1 MSATQDLIAAAL
13 RLAALAE
20 RNTDCRDEWQEAIDS
35 VREACA
41 RAMVQPDIAE
51 VERLVQNLE
60 SCAKWAAV
68 EVEDENHRRIWL
80 EEQMVTRAA
89 LLDAVRAIV
98 AERDQFRDAAKMV
111 QPVGEVPM
119 PEPDIMHTGT
129 DGELYGYWNEYQMIH
144 YGDACKEA
152 GYAAGVAKADETRR
166 LYNELLHQVG
176 MKYPGETRHETA
188 IRYLRL
194 AEIHVYGPAVAA
206 LRGEVKP

>member
-13 RLAALAE
+13 TAADKLDIIGGHFSITA
-20 RNTDCRDEWQEAIDS
+20 DG
-35 VREACA
+35 VRELCA
-41 RAMVQPDIAE
+41 RAMVQPDMGE
-51 VERLVQNLE
+51 VEKLLCIHENVVRMHANGLE
-60 SCAKWAAV
+60 WDKAPSA
-68 EVEDENHRRIWL
+68 
-80 EEQMVTRAA
+80 TRAA
-89 LLDAVRAIV
+89 LLDYVR
-98 AERDQFRDAAKMV
+98 DHFRDAAKMV
-111 QPVGEVPM
+111 QPDIAEVPM

-194 AEIHVYGPAVAA
+194 AEIHVCGPAVAA